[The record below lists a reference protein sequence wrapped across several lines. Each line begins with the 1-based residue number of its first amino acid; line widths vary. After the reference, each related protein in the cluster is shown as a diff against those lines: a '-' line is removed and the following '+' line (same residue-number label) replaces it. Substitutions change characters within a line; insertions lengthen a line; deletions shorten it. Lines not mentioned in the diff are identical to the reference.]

1 MLFFSVII
9 PLYNRAHL
17 IAETIH
23 SILSQTYRHFE
34 IIVVDDGSTDNPRHI
49 IEKHFVNESNIFYF
63 RIVNSERGVAR
74 NYGLK
79 QAKGDFA
86 VFFDSDDWMMPHYLE
101 TLNEGITNSNE
112 PVNFISAKYIYRDNQ
127 GNEKKATINDLWE
140 GWYEKDFF
148 LKGNFLACNYCIRIK
163 ESSYFFFPQER
174 ELATMED
181 WLFLL
186 LNLERN
192 KIFIKDK
199 ICVII
204 RMHDERSMA
213 NNRQVIDTKIKAV
226 KWIKKNIQLTG
237 HQKRKLMAWSHY
249 FCGVHEYLDYKR
261 GAAMKEAMNAIKL
274 DGLKKKFLLLLAKAI
289 VGRKMVKGFR

>member
-17 IAETIH
+17 IAETIQ
-23 SILSQTYRHFE
+23 STLSQTYRHFE
-34 IIVVDDGSTDNPRHI
+34 VIVVDDGSTDNPRDI
-49 IEKHFVNESNIFYF
+49 IEKNFVNESNIYYF
-63 RIVNSERGVAR
+63 RIVNSERGAAR

-86 VFFDSDDWMMPHYLE
+86 VFFDSDDWMMPDYLE
-101 TLNEGITNSNE
+101 TLNEEIANSDV
-112 PVNFISAKYIYRDNQ
+112 PVNLISTKYIYRDSQ
-127 GNEKKATINDLWE
+127 GNERKATISDLSE

-163 ESSYFFFPQER
+163 QSTYVFFPQER

-186 LNLERN
+186 LNLEGN

-199 ICVII
+199 ICVMI
-204 RMHDERSMA
+204 RMHDDRSMA

-226 KWIKKNIQLTG
+226 KWIKKNIQLTTF
-237 HQKRKLMAWSHY
+237 QKRKLMAWSHY

-261 GAAMKEAMNAIKL
+261 GAAMKEAIIAIKL
-274 DGLKKKFLLLLAKAI
+274 DGLRKKFLLLLAKAI
-289 VGRKMVKGFR
+289 VGRKAIKEFR